1 MWTILQKN
9 NDDPVRMVCT
19 EMLKY
24 PFEENW
30 VNDVMKLRQEYGP
43 SMDDASVEK
52 TCMNEWKYVI
62 TSSITNYALRT
73 KICNENKNTQYL
85 EYDKLNESPY
95 LTDLS
100 LQTAIRIFKAR
111 FGVFDVKI
119 DFKDKCSPA

>member
-1 MWTILQKN
+1 M
-9 NDDPVRMVCT
+9 
-19 EMLKY
+19 E
-24 PFEENW
+24 
-30 VNDVMKLRQEYGP
+30 P

-62 TSSITNYALRT
+62 TSSITNYALR
-73 KICNENKNTQYL
+73 KNICNENKNTQYL

-111 FGVFDVKI
+111 FGVFDIKI
-119 DFKDKCSPA
+119 NFKDKCSPDLRSATCKEGIRTSEHILQCPRLPECKARETLKVGSLLNR